1 MKIHD
6 ITPPV
11 SVNTAVW
18 PGDVSFTIHSTMSQD
33 RGHSVNVSEIRST
46 VHLGAHADAP
56 LHFDSRGF
64 DIARVPLDFYIGP
77 ARVIELVGVKE
88 VAATDLALVPWAQTE
103 RLLIKTK
110 SRYQASEFDDQF
122 PHLTEEA
129 GALIASKGIRLIGV
143 DVPSVDAC
151 HSKRLMNHKAFL
163 KARTAILENLDLSH
177 VAPGVYE
184 LIALPLKL
192 VDVDG
197 SPVRAVL
204 VEREPA

>member
-18 PGDVSFTIHSTMSQD
+18 PGDVRFTVHSTMSLE
-33 RGHSVNVSEIRST
+33 RGHPVNVTEIRST

-56 LHFDSRGF
+56 LHFDPRGF
-64 DIARVPLDFYIGP
+64 DIAHVPLDFYMGP
-77 ARVIELVGVKE
+77 ARVVEILGVGKVE
-88 VAATDLALVPWAQTE
+88 AADLAGVPWSQTE

-110 SRYQASEFDDQF
+110 ARYQASEFDDQF

-129 GALIASKGIRLIGV
+129 GALIAGKGIRLIGV

-151 HSKRLMNHKAFL
+151 HSKALMNHKAFL
-163 KARTAILENLDLSH
+163 KSRTAILENLDLSH

-192 VDVDG
+192 VDVDA

-204 VEREPA
+204 VER